1 VTAASWV
8 FLAITLAVAVVDW
21 YAVATDRRLVEYVA
35 KPATMVALVLAAL
48 TLDPTDSGARAWF
61 VVAILLSLVGDV
73 LLMLPRNLFV
83 GGLAA
88 FLLGHVA
95 YVIGLL
101 SLGVTALGLAVGAIL
116 VTVAVTTIGLR
127 IVRAVRESDEPE
139 LASPVLAYIVV
150 ISLMVA
156 CAVGTGEPSAIV
168 GSVLF
173 YASDALIAWNR
184 FLGEVPWGRVAI
196 MVTYHLGQIGLVLAL
211 VG

>member
-1 VTAASWV
+1 MTSASWV
-8 FLAITLAVAVVDW
+8 FLAVTLVVAVVDW
-21 YAVATDRRLVEYVA
+21 WAVATDRRAVEYGA
-35 KPATMVALVLAAL
+35 KPATMVALALVAL
-48 TLDPTDSGARAWF
+48 TLDPSDSGARSWF
-61 VVAILLSLVGDV
+61 LVAIALSLVGDV
-73 LLMLPRNLFV
+73 LLMVPRNLFV

-101 SLGVTALGLAVGAIL
+101 SLGVSAVGLTVGALL
-116 VTVAVTTIGLR
+116 VTAAVTTIGRR
-127 IVRAVRESDEPE
+127 IVRAVRESDEAD
-139 LASPVLAYIVV
+139 LATPVLAYIVV

-156 CAVGTGEPSAIV
+156 CAFGTGQPFAIV

-184 FLGEVPWGRVAI
+184 FVEEFPWGRVAV
-196 MVTYHLGQIGLVLAL
+196 MVTYHLGQLGLVLAL